1 MFNSKFDVENDPD
14 KIIIDFRESRVADHS
29 GIEAINK
36 LAQKYE
42 KAGKNISLL
51 HLSSDCRKLIH
62 KADKLIQVDIIE
74 DPEYT
79 VVVDGFEDYSPV

>member
-14 KIIIDFRESRVADHS
+14 EVIIDFKDSRVADHS

-42 KAGKNISLL
+42 QAGKNISLQ
-51 HLSSDCRKLIH
+51 HLSPDCRKLIH

-74 DPEYT
+74 DPEYI
-79 VVVDGFEDYSPV
+79 VAAGGFEDYSPV